1 MLRRLLSVRVAIGPE
16 DGSRPHPDEQLVY
29 DSLTLPAPPRRRRT
43 LRLWM
48 EMCEGWGAGC
58 CCRGHHTIGR
68 YLSAGDTIMTHVSLL
83 HSGSPNRSNSKRYFF
98 SVYYN
103 ISCERLCV

>member
-1 MLRRLLSVRVAIGPE
+1 MNSCRYHPESSGCTVFMLCVPSCCGDCCLSGLRLGRRMAHG
-16 DGSRPHPDEQLVY
+16 H
-29 DSLTLPAPPRRRRT
+29 
-43 LRLWM
+43 RLWM

-83 HSGSPNRSNSKRYFF
+83 HSGSPNLSNSKRYFF